1 MIIMAKDNYSK
12 IIEVMHPVCC
22 GIDVHKDSL
31 TASLITSRDK
41 GKEEIEVR
49 EFGTFTDE
57 LYELKKWLLKND
69 CPIVAMESTGV
80 YWYPVYNILE
90 GYIKVLLVN
99 ARHIKNVPG
108 RKTDVKDSKWIAGLL
123 RHGLLR
129 GSFIPPQE
137 VRDWR
142 DLTRLRRS
150 YIESLSDYKN
160 RVGKLFET
168 ANIKVDS
175 VVSDLFGCTGRNL
188 MKLLIE
194 GKSDL
199 RLSDIEY
206 CVRGKLKNKG
216 KELYRSLQG
225 FFRPHHRYILKTLLE
240 TVEKLEKQIE
250 DIDNR
255 IKELMKPQE
264 DLLNRLKEV
273 PGISDITGHSI
284 ISEVGTTLENFE
296 NSSSFASWAGL
307 CPGNNESAG
316 KRRSGRSPVRNKPLK
331 TIMVEVA
338 WAATKKKGSYYKDKY
353 YRLKARRGAKKGLIA
368 IAHRLL
374 KVIYYIIK
382 YGDKF
387 KDLGEDYLDKQNS
400 TKKVSILKRKAELM
414 GYELIEKAA

>member
-1 MIIMAKDNYSK
+1 MTKANYST

-31 TASLITSRDK
+31 TASLILSRDK

-57 LYELKKWLLKND
+57 LYKLKEWLLMND
-69 CPIVAMESTGV
+69 CPVIAMESTGV

-90 GYIKVLLVN
+90 GYVKVLLVN

-108 RKTDVKDSKWIAGLL
+108 RKTDIKDSKWIAGLL

-150 YIESLSDYKN
+150 YTESLADYKK

-175 VVSDLFGCTGRNL
+175 VVSELFGRTGRNL

-194 GKSDL
+194 RKSNL
-199 RLSDIEY
+199 TLSDIEY
-206 CVRGKLKNKG
+206 CVRGNLKNKVE
-216 KELYRSLQG
+216 ELYRSVQG
-225 FFRPHHRYILKTLLE
+225 FFRDHHRYILKTLLE
-240 TVEKLEKQIE
+240 TVDNLEKQIE
-250 DIDNR
+250 EFDNR

-264 DLLNRLKEV
+264 DLLKRLKEV
-273 PGISDITGHSI
+273 PGIGDITVQAI
-284 ISEVGTTLENFE
+284 ISEVGTTLENFA
-296 NSSSFASWAGL
+296 NSSSFVSWAGL

-338 WAATKKKGSYYKDKY
+338 WAAVKKKGSYYKDKY
-353 YRLKARRGAKKGLIA
+353 YRLKARRGAKKAIIA

-400 TKKVSILKRKAELM
+400 TKKISILKRKADLL